1 MMGSGKPRSSQRL
14 RNEPLQGRVLRF
26 IRRYRLISGQEML
39 VVGVSGGRDSVC
51 LLHILAGL
59 SSQLGLKLHVAHLNH
74 GLRGAESDADAQ
86 YVSDLAS
93 RLGLSATI
101 GQRDVAGYRLRH
113 GLSPEEAAREVRY
126 DFLAE
131 VAASMDTHLVAVG
144 HTADD
149 QAETIL
155 MHLVRGAGT
164 RGLRGM
170 QPVGAWKSAPGH
182 TQLTVV
188 RPLLEVSHE
197 QTEAY
202 CRAHE
207 LQPRSDSSNLWPA
220 YLRNRLRSEA
230 LPVLQA
236 FNPRLRETLLRT
248 GRVMADEFAFL
259 SEQVAQVWD
268 DVVSKE
274 GDMLALDG
282 EKLAALHPALQR
294 HLLRA
299 AVEHFQGSLRDIEA
313 DHIEQMMAALVKS
326 AGKRLALPG
335 GLIFWIDYGRCLLGY
350 VPAALCPLPPLQEEH
365 RLKVPGETLLPGWK
379 VRASIEP
386 SSSQAGHGGGFAA
399 RLDFEVAGSD
409 LVVRGRRQG
418 DRFQPLGMVLTK
430 KLQDFMV
437 DAKIPGVWRD
447 QVPLVSSPR
456 HIIWVVGWRIDD
468 RAKVTV
474 ATKQV
479 LQLSFERV
487 AD

>member
-1 MMGSGKPRSSQRL
+1 
-14 RNEPLQGRVLRF
+14 
-26 IRRYRLISGQEML
+26 
-39 VVGVSGGRDSVC
+39 
-51 LLHILAGL
+51 LAGL
-59 SSQLGLKLHVAHLNH
+59 RSQLDLKLHVAHLNH

-113 GLSPEEAAREVRY
+113 GLSMEEAAREVRY

-131 VAASMDTHLVAVG
+131 AAASMDTHLVAVG

-188 RPLLEVSHE
+188 RPLLEVSRE

-220 YLRNRLRSEA
+220 YLRNRLRFEA

-236 FNPRLRETLLRT
+236 FNPRLRDTLLRT
-248 GRVMADEFAFL
+248 GRIMADELAFL
-259 SEQVAQVWD
+259 EERVAQVWD
-268 DVVSKE
+268 NVVNKE
-274 GDMLALDG
+274 GDLLALDS

-299 AVEHFQGSLRDIEA
+299 TVEHFQGSLKDIEA
-313 DHIEQMMAALVKS
+313 DHVEQMMAALAKP

-335 GLIFWIDYGRCLLGY
+335 GLVFWIDYGRFLIGY
-350 VPAALCPLPPLQEEH
+350 AALCPLPPLQGEH

-386 SSSQAGHGGGFAA
+386 SSSQAGHGGRFAA

-409 LVVRGRRQG
+409 LVVRGRRQS
-418 DRFQPLGMVLTK
+418 DRFQPLGMGLTK

-437 DAKIPGVWRD
+437 GAKIPGIWRNR
-447 QVPLVSSPR
+447 VPLVFSPR

-468 RAKVTV
+468 RAKITT

-479 LQLSFERV
+479 LQLSFERPE
-487 AD
+487 D